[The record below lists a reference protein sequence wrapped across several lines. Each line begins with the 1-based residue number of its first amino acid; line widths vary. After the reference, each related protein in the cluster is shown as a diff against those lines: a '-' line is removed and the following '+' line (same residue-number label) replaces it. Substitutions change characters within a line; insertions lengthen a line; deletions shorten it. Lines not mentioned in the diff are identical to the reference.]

1 MGAVRRVAGVARRA
15 NDQRE
20 DRQGAGRIEDD
31 DEKPMSTL
39 TELQQLLHDKY
50 NIEIDSIGPDA
61 AMQDSGMDS
70 LAIAEFMFAVEDHFH
85 ITLPD
90 DDPNINTLAQLAAL
104 IDQVKAA
111 PPKSATPGAGAPI
124 APAPAPSPVTEEK

>member
-1 MGAVRRVAGVARRA
+1 
-15 NDQRE
+15 
-20 DRQGAGRIEDD
+20 
-31 DEKPMSTL
+31 MSTL

-50 NIEIDSIGPDA
+50 NIAIDSVGPDA
-61 AMQDSGMDS
+61 SMQDSGMDS

-111 PPKSATPGAGAPI
+111 PPKVPAAPS
-124 APAPAPSPVTEEK
+124 PAPSPVTEEK

>member
-1 MGAVRRVAGVARRA
+1 
-15 NDQRE
+15 
-20 DRQGAGRIEDD
+20 
-31 DEKPMSTL
+31 MSTL

-50 NIEIDSIGPDA
+50 NIPMESIGPDA

-90 DDPNINTLAQLAAL
+90 DDPDINTLTQLAAL
-104 IDQVKAA
+104 IDRVKAT
-111 PPKSATPGAGAPI
+111 TPA
-124 APAPAPSPVTEEK
+124 PVTEAK